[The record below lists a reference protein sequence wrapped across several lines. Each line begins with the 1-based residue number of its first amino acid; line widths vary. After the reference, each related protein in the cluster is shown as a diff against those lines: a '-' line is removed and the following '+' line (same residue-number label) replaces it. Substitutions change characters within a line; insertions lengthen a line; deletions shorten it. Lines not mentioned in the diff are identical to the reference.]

1 MPSQAERR
9 AAMRARLIDA
19 SRLLFAR
26 DGYDA
31 TSTNALLRAADASKG
46 ALYHHFPS
54 KRALFEVIFE
64 EFSRGAVRRA
74 LRDSAATGSDL
85 ERLIGGSLAWLEEV
99 RSPDVSRILLDDG
112 PRVLGFARAREL
124 EARSSLGVMIQS
136 LDRAQRSGEI
146 HVPDVELMARLLNA
160 ALAEAALLEFQ
171 ARDVPDRS
179 RIEASLRSLIEG
191 LGR

>member
-54 KRALFEVIFE
+54 KQALC
-64 EFSRGAVRRA
+64 AA
-74 LRDSAATGSDL
+74 WLRDEAT
-85 ERLIGGSLAWLEEV
+85 
-99 RSPDVSRILLDDG
+99 RSRDKQRELLD
-112 PRVLGFARAREL
+112 
-124 EARSSLGVMIQS
+124 SKQS
-136 LDRAQRSGEI
+136 LPKWA
-146 HVPDVELMARLLNA
+146 
-160 ALAEAALLEFQ
+160 
-171 ARDVPDRS
+171 
-179 RIEASLRSLIEG
+179 
-191 LGR
+191 